1 MLASLLAA
9 AASACSRR
17 APAASLAGAGASLSS
32 AAPGPAVQTANVHLT
47 PCGAGGSPAGAAPGA
62 GPATRDVGAQTE
74 PEEPAWAYAVWACPA
89 APDLVGVHCG
99 ARRAWGAIAG
109 RIGGHRSFRGDRL
122 RRVASED
129 EAIAGYLAE
138 AARHGADSRV
148 ERLTTLLAQ
157 HASSRGAPTQS
168 GVRLPD
174 APPLRADD
182 GRDDG
187 FGESTG
193 MRLGGARGAA
203 ALRPFRRRTQSSP
216 RAAPVMARRTCQ
228 LDMTGAVSEDT
239 LASGDAER
247 KLALAAAPRAEED
260 GDKGGAQGAKARR
273 LVGGSKSMDVGIRWG
288 FGLIRRLRGLRTAF
302 GAFVRSSMHA
312 AGRWL
317 RTRVEHMWVNAVV
330 LALSHL
336 HLGESRSCPP
346 RARAGRPLSSSQSE
360 MVSRLKRLV
369 RPMCQPLQWQGG
381 RVEKADALL
390 DYLLNAMQLPLG
402 AAAPSPDCE
411 GATVDPSKAPFAKA
425 ECHFDP
431 LALLAPF
438 SAATFLEP
446 RLLAREGPGAS
457 PLARAVGPP
466 TRPAPARPA
475 RQTGKPGDLLQ
486 YLKQW
491 DDVGRLE
498 LGDVTDSPQAL
509 RGTLF
514 PVFKDANTQRVVF
527 NRIARNSAELPLG
540 GFSRL
545 TPGAATLVGLEVP
558 AGFVLRVWADDL
570 QDFYPAYDCTYDM
583 ACTND
588 AALHLPT
595 RLYEGFAAL
604 GRLRRRCR
612 REGRELPEKVV
623 PCHGGLIMGGLSAPD
638 WACESHM
645 RLLAHAG
652 SFPPE
657 RRVLNRH
664 LAPEGSVWEAV
675 VLGDHFGLAVDAP
688 GSREARRAIEEPFAR
703 AREGYAKAGL
713 RVSAGKEVKDAAE
726 ATVIGAE
733 LLGHDRLVGAS
744 RTRRLALA
752 WMGLSMARGRRST
765 TLGLQRFLGMGL
777 FAALFRRPTLS
788 LLHYCYKEVD
798 VGRDPHEVF
807 DLSSAACNECALF
820 AVLLPLM
827 ATDLSA
833 GWGPH
838 VLASDASHLAGA
850 SVKTPASVPSARAF
864 WRQREQRGARTWLDP
879 SGWAA
884 LANPED
890 GAVLQDLGEDAAPLP
905 DVVDPTASLIEYFDV
920 LELCCGEEARLMGYL
935 ADRGLRTGPGID
947 IKCHKYW
954 DLVDSRLAEW
964 VVWLIWQRRVKMT
977 ISQVPCTSFSI
988 ARHPRLR
995 SRMRPWG
1002 FDPSS
1007 TPTRLGNG
1015 LCRVGMLALFAHL
1028 LSGHGAGLHGH
1039 PLTAYSWYAH
1049 IVEFLLTHE
1058 AVERFDLSMCQFG
1071 APWKKDTSLLVV
1083 RGPWL
1088 APMARRC
1095 RGGHMHT
1102 VLEGCLTPKAALYP
1116 HGFCSELSKLIADHV
1131 DGPNPPPPAES
1142 SAPAGAFEAL
1152 WLNNYV
1158 DSAPWQLHC
1167 HRPFRR
1173 PLHINL
1179 LEIHAACDAVDEQ
1192 GPRFSDCKRNL
1203 FLDSRVSIGAIS
1215 KGRSSSTAI
1224 NKLLRRRAPL
1234 QLATGSYV
1242 GCHFVP
1248 TRLQPADAPSR
1259 NLRDP
1264 ASALARG
1271 AGVPFPAPSWLAGLE
1286 AGGASAFRAW
1296 AALPLQRRQQ
1306 SRWAWLVACL
1316 WWRGLLRLA
1325 PRPRVR
1331 DPALQLPGPAQPRAR
1346 PVGLLALLLLLRGPA
1361 AAPRPPTSR
1370 PAEDLAA
1377 ARSLTPV
1384 VQERRAALALQL
1396 QQWLAG
1402 RVEPRWGLFILMDPA
1417 PVARHLAKYGP
1428 VLYDAM
1434 RSRHDYDET
1443 TYAVVDAHRALRH
1456 PLDAAWGT
1464 SFAGEHLTLGSNHQA
1479 MPEALPLALVSLAL
1493 ALGWPFEFLTL
1504 RFGDQRDHVQ
1514 YRLTDSP
1521 DWVRYWGR
1529 GLSGRWLVF

>member
-1 MLASLLAA
+1 
-9 AASACSRR
+9 
-17 APAASLAGAGASLSS
+17 
-32 AAPGPAVQTANVHLT
+32 
-47 PCGAGGSPAGAAPGA
+47 
-62 GPATRDVGAQTE
+62 
-74 PEEPAWAYAVWACPA
+74 
-89 APDLVGVHCG
+89 
-99 ARRAWGAIAG
+99 
-109 RIGGHRSFRGDRL
+109 
-122 RRVASED
+122 
-129 EAIAGYLAE
+129 
-138 AARHGADSRV
+138 
-148 ERLTTLLAQ
+148 
-157 HASSRGAPTQS
+157 
-168 GVRLPD
+168 
-174 APPLRADD
+174 
-182 GRDDG
+182 
-187 FGESTG
+187 
-193 MRLGGARGAA
+193 
-203 ALRPFRRRTQSSP
+203 
-216 RAAPVMARRTCQ
+216 MARRNRQ
-228 LDMTGAVSEDT
+228 LNMTGAASEEGMSDSMIGHAKDT
-239 LASGDAER
+239 RALEDAER
-247 KLALAAAPRAEED
+247 MLVPAAAP
-260 GDKGGAQGAKARR
+260 R
-273 LVGGSKSMDVGIRWG
+273 LVGGSNSLDVGIRWG

-312 AGRWL
+312 AGFQEVATPAAGLLPCPPPFGWAAGTPPRGVRARRRWL
-317 RTRVEHMWVNAVV
+317 RTHVEHMWVNAVV

-360 MVSRLKRLV
+360 MVSRLRRLV
-369 RPMCQPLQWQGG
+369 RPMCRPLQWQGG

-390 DYLLNAMQLPLG
+390 DYLLNAMHLPLG
-402 AAAPSPDCE
+402 AAAPSPDSE
-411 GATVDPSKAPFAKA
+411 VMTIGPSKAPFAKA
-425 ECHFDP
+425 ECHFDH
-431 LALLAPF
+431 LAFLAPF

-446 RLLAREGPGAS
+446 RLLARDGPGAG

-466 TRPAPARPA
+466 TRPPPARPA
-475 RQTGKPGDLLQ
+475 RQAGKPGDLLQ

-498 LGDVTDSPQAL
+498 LVDAADIPQAL
-509 RGTLF
+509 RGSTLF
-514 PVFKDANTQRVVF
+514 PVFMDANTQMVVF
-527 NRIARNSAELPLG
+527 NRTARNSAELPLG

-545 TPGAATLVGLEVP
+545 TPSAATLVDLEVP
-558 AGFVLRVWADDL
+558 AGSVLRVWADDL
-570 QDFYPAYDCTYDM
+570 QDFYPAFDCTYDM
-583 ACTND
+583 ARTD
-588 AALHLPT
+588 DVAPPLPT

-652 SFPPE
+652 SFPSE

-664 LAPEGSVWEAV
+664 LAPEGSAWGGV
-675 VLGDHFGLAVDAP
+675 VLGDHFGPA
-688 GSREARRAIEEPFAR
+688 
-703 AREGYAKAGL
+703 GYAKAGL

-744 RTRRLALA
+744 RARRLALA

-807 DLSSAACNECALF
+807 DQSSATCNASALF

-850 SVKTPASVPSARAF
+850 SAKTPASAPTARAF
-864 WRQREQRGARTWLDP
+864 WRQREQRGARTWLYP

-890 GAVLQDLGEDAAPLP
+890 GAVLQDQEEDAAPP
-905 DVVDPTASLIEYFDV
+905 PGAVDPTASLIEYFDM
-920 LELCCGEEARLMGYL
+920 LELCCGGEARLMGYL
-935 ADRGLRTGPGID
+935 ADRGLRTGPRID
-947 IKCHKYW
+947 IKCRKYW

-995 SRMRPWG
+995 SRARPWG

-1007 TPTRLGNG
+1007 TPTRLGNV
-1015 LCRVGMLALFAHL
+1015 LFRVGMLALFAHL
-1028 LSGHGAGLHGH
+1028 LSGRGTGLHEH
-1039 PLTAYSWYAH
+1039 PLTAYSWHTH

-1058 AVERFDLSMCQFG
+1058 AVEPFALSMCQFG

-1083 RGPWL
+1083 RGSWL

-1095 RGGHMHT
+1095 RGGHKHT
-1102 VLEGCLTPKAALYP
+1102 VLEGGLIPKAALYP
-1116 HGFCSELSKLIADHV
+1116 HGFCDELSKLIADNL
-1131 DGPNPPPPAES
+1131 DGPTPPPPAES
-1142 SAPAGAFEAL
+1142 SAPARAFEAL
-1152 WLNNYV
+1152 WLNDYV
-1158 DSAPWQLHC
+1158 GFAPWQLHC
-1167 HRPFRR
+1167 HRLFRK

-1179 LEIHAACDAVDEQ
+1179 LEIDAACDAVDEQ
-1192 GPRFSDCKRNL
+1192 GLRFPDCKHNL
-1203 FLDSRVSIGAIS
+1203 LLDSRVSIGAIS

-1234 QLATGSYV
+1234 QLATDSYIA
-1242 GCHFVP
+1242 CHSAP
-1248 TRLQPADAPSR
+1248 ARLQPADAPSR
-1259 NLRDP
+1259 TLRDP
-1264 ASALARG
+1264 A
-1271 AGVPFPAPSWLAGLE
+1271 PPPAPCWLASLE
-1286 AGGASAFRAW
+1286 AGDASAFRAW

-1331 DPALQLPGPAQPRAR
+1331 DPALGFPGEAGPAQPRAR
-1346 PVGLLALLLLLRGPA
+1346 LVGLLVLLPLRGPA
-1361 AAPRPPTSR
+1361 VAPRPPTSR
-1370 PAEDLAA
+1370 PAGADLAA
-1377 ARSLTPV
+1377 ARGLTPV
-1384 VQERRAALALQL
+1384 VQTRRAALVSQL
-1396 QQWLAG
+1396 QHWMA
-1402 RVEPRWGLFILMDPA
+1402 
-1417 PVARHLAKYGP
+1417 
-1428 VLYDAM
+1428 DAN
-1434 RSRHDYDET
+1434 
-1443 TYAVVDAHRALRH
+1443 RALRH
-1456 PLDAAWGT
+1456 RLDASWDI
-1464 SFAGEHLTLGSNHQA
+1464 SFTREHLTPGSNHQA
-1479 MPEALPLALVSLAL
+1479 MPEALLLASASLAL
-1493 ALGWPFEFLTL
+1493 AWGWCDVSGGPILGFLGMMRPFEFLRL
-1504 RFGDQRDHVQ
+1504 KFGDLALPLRTLARLHSRYVHVGAPKMR
-1514 YRLTDSP
+1514 RL
-1521 DWVRYWGR
+1521 
-1529 GLSGRWLVF
+1529 

>member
-1 MLASLLAA
+1 AQPPVA
-9 AASACSRR
+9 
-17 APAASLAGAGASLSS
+17 
-32 AAPGPAVQTANVHLT
+32 
-47 PCGAGGSPAGAAPGA
+47 PAGA
-62 GPATRDVGAQTE
+62 DK
-74 PEEPAWAYAVWACPA
+74 
-89 APDLVGVHCG
+89 
-99 ARRAWGAIAG
+99 RAE
-109 RIGGHRSFRGDRL
+109 L
-122 RRVASED
+122 
-129 EAIAGYLAE
+129 
-138 AARHGADSRV
+138 
-148 ERLTTLLAQ
+148 LTTLLAQ
-157 HASSRGAPTQS
+157 QATSMGAPTQS
-168 GVRLPD
+168 GGRLPD
-174 APPLRADD
+174 ALPLRAGDW
-182 GRDDG
+182 RDDEL
-187 FGESTG
+187 GESTG

-203 ALRPFRRRTQSSP
+203 ALRPFRRQVQSSP
-216 RAAPVMARRTCQ
+216 QAAPVMARRDCQ
-228 LDMTGAVSEDT
+228 LNMTGAASEAGMSDSMIGYAKDT
-239 LASGDAER
+239 RASGDAGR
-247 KLALAAAPRAEED
+247 KLASAAAPRAEGGGE
-260 GDKGGAQGAKARR
+260 KGGSSRR
-273 LVGGSKSMDVGIRWG
+273 LVGGSNSMDVGIRWG

-312 AGRWL
+312 AGSQEVATPAAGLLPCPPPFGWAAGAPPRGVRARRRWL
-317 RTRVEHMWVNAVV
+317 CTHVGHMWVNAVV

-346 RARAGRPLSSSQSE
+346 RARAGRPLSSSQAE
-360 MVSRLKRLV
+360 MASRLRRLV
-369 RPMCQPLQWQGG
+369 RPMCGPLQWQGG
-381 RVEKADALL
+381 RMEKADALL
-390 DYLLNAMQLPLG
+390 DYLLDAMHLPLG

-411 GATVDPSKAPFAKA
+411 GATIDPSKAPFAKA

-431 LALLAPF
+431 LAFLAPF

-446 RLLAREGPGAS
+446 RLLARDGPGAD
-457 PLARAVGPP
+457 PLARTVGPP

-475 RQTGKPGDLLQ
+475 RQAGKPGDLLQ
-486 YLKQW
+486 YLKQR

-498 LGDVTDSPQAL
+498 LVDVTDSPQAL

-545 TPGAATLVGLEVP
+545 TPSAAALVDLEVP

-570 QDFYPAYDCTYDM
+570 QDFYPAFDCAYDM

-588 AALHLPT
+588 VAPPLPT
-595 RLYEGFAAL
+595 RLYDGFAAL
-604 GRLRRRCR
+604 DRLRRRCR

-623 PCHGGLIMGGLSAPD
+623 PCHGGLIMGGLNAPD

-664 LAPEGSVWEAV
+664 LAPEGSAWEGV

-688 GSREARRAIEEPFAR
+688 GSREARRAIEESFAR

-726 ATVIGAE
+726 ATVIRAE

-765 TLGLQRFLGMGL
+765 TLGLQRFFGMGL

-788 LLHYCYKEVD
+788 LHYCYKEVD

-820 AVLLPLM
+820 AVRLPLM

-850 SVKTPASVPSARAF
+850 SVKT
-864 WRQREQRGARTWLDP
+864 RQREQRGARTWLYP

-890 GAVLQDLGEDAAPLP
+890 GAVLQDMEEDAAPLP
-905 DVVDPTASLIEYFDV
+905 GVVDPTASLIEYFDV
-920 LELCCGEEARLMGYL
+920 LELCCGEEARLVGYL
-935 ADRGLRTGPGID
+935 ADRGLRTGPRID

-988 ARHPRLR
+988 AKHPRLR

-1007 TPTRLGNG
+1007 TPTRLGNV
-1015 LCRVGMLALFAHL
+1015 LFRVGMLALFAHL
-1028 LSGHGAGLHGH
+1028 LSGHGAGLREH
-1039 PLTAYSWYAH
+1039 PLTAYSWCTH

-1058 AVERFDLSMCQFG
+1058 R
-1071 APWKKDTSLLVV
+1071 
-1083 RGPWL
+1083 
-1088 APMARRC
+1088 
-1095 RGGHMHT
+1095 T
-1102 VLEGCLTPKAALYP
+1102 VLEGGLTPKAALYP
-1116 HGFCSELSKLIADHV
+1116 HGFCAELSKLIADNL
-1131 DGPNPPPPAES
+1131 DGQTPPPPAES

-1158 DSAPWQLHC
+1158 GFAPWQLHC
-1167 HRPFRR
+1167 HRLFRK

-1179 LEIHAACDAVDEQ
+1179 LEIDAACDAVGEQ
-1192 GPRFSDCKRNL
+1192 GLRFPDCKHNL
-1203 FLDSRVSIGAIS
+1203 LLDSRVSIGAIS

-1259 NLRDP
+1259 TLRDP
-1264 ASALARG
+1264 ASDLARE
-1271 AGVPFPAPSWLAGLE
+1271 AEAPSPAPSWLAGLE
-1286 AGGASAFRAW
+1286 AGDASAFRAW

-1306 SRWAWLVACL
+1306 SRWAWLL

-1325 PRPRVR
+1325 PRPRAR
-1331 DPALQLPGPAQPRAR
+1331 DPALDFPGEGPR
-1346 PVGLLALLLLLRGPA
+1346 GGGG
-1361 AAPRPPTSR
+1361 AP
-1370 PAEDLAA
+1370 
-1377 ARSLTPV
+1377 
-1384 VQERRAALALQL
+1384 
-1396 QQWLAG
+1396 
-1402 RVEPRWGLFILMDPA
+1402 
-1417 PVARHLAKYGP
+1417 
-1428 VLYDAM
+1428 
-1434 RSRHDYDET
+1434 
-1443 TYAVVDAHRALRH
+1443 
-1456 PLDAAWGT
+1456 
-1464 SFAGEHLTLGSNHQA
+1464 
-1479 MPEALPLALVSLAL
+1479 
-1493 ALGWPFEFLTL
+1493 
-1504 RFGDQRDHVQ
+1504 
-1514 YRLTDSP
+1514 
-1521 DWVRYWGR
+1521 
-1529 GLSGRWLVF
+1529 